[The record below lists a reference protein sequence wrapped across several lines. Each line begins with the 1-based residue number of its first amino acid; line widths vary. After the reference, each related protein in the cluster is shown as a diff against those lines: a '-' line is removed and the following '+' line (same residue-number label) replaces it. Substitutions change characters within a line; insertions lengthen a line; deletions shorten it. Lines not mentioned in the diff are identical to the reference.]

1 MLIYTARFSKRKAV
15 AILLALA
22 VIAAA
27 VILLFPEKEAGT
39 GMEVFGK
46 SEAVRYIESL
56 GYTAGEKMESGEVV
70 IPETFDEVYTGY
82 NNMQKECGF
91 DLEPYKGEKVTLYSC
106 CIEGYPDQ
114 SGVMCDILVYEGEVI
129 GGNIYTAELDGFMHG
144 LKPAEG

>member
-56 GYTAGEKMESGEVV
+56 GYTSGDEMDSGLFV
-70 IPETFDEVYTGY
+70 ISETFVEVYT
-82 NNMQKECGF
+82 
-91 DLEPYKGEKVTLYSC
+91 
-106 CIEGYPDQ
+106 
-114 SGVMCDILVYEGEVI
+114 
-129 GGNIYTAELDGFMHG
+129 
-144 LKPAEG
+144 